1 MTNTNSTNFRKNLF
15 EYLDMAID
23 YNDIITVNTKRGNAV
38 VMSEEEYNG
47 IMETLYLASVPGMK
61 ERMEEGLSASIED
74 CEDFEW

>member
-1 MTNTNSTNFRKNLF
+1 MTGSNV
-15 EYLDMAID
+15 
-23 YNDIITVNTKRGNAV
+23 YNIMCIIQGGNAV

-61 ERMEEGLSASIED
+61 ERMEEGLSASVED